1 MNARRHQ
8 QGASL
13 VEGLVAL
20 LVLSLSLVATVR
32 LQTWLRQHSDLARER
47 SEAVQLAQQ
56 ALETQRG
63 FPDLTAFDR
72 DPPRDAS
79 ASTNAATFRLRHDT
93 ALDEGLKTARVTVH
107 WQPRSGDE
115 QQLQLA
121 SSTARLA
128 PAYSALLDVPPQDR
142 VLGNQRV
149 SGTGARTFP
158 DGRSVVKPTAESR
171 IAWVIDNASGEI
183 QLQCTVA
190 ASAQARDLRLEELP
204 GCEPFTARLV
214 RGFIRFAVS
223 ATPDPLRANDAP
235 LQLSVQAGTQ
245 RCESELIAAD
255 GERYIAYACAVTSAG
270 TEPTLVPQGWA
281 FGLTAAT
288 FKACRYTASGR
299 APRNYLVIRGDLDCP
314 SAVPPH
320 DPQHDPQHNGAP
332 VVTVQHQP

>member
-1 MNARRHQ
+1 MNARQDQ

-47 SEAVQLAQQ
+47 SEAVQHAQR

-63 FPDLTAFDR
+63 LRDLAAFDG
-72 DPPRDAS
+72 DTPRDAC
-79 ASTNAATFRLRHDT
+79 ASTNATTFRLEHDT
-93 ALDEGLKTARVTVH
+93 AIQDGLKTGRVTVH
-107 WQPRSGDE
+107 WQHRGGNE

-128 PAYSALLDVPPQDR
+128 PVYSALLDVPPQDR
-142 VLGNQRV
+142 VLANQRV

-158 DGRSVVKPTAESR
+158 DGRSVVKPTADSR
-171 IAWVIDNASGEI
+171 IAWVMDNATGEI

-190 ASAQARDLRLEELP
+190 ASAQARDLRLEDLP
-204 GCEPFTARLV
+204 NCEPFSARLV
-214 RGFIRFAVS
+214 RGFIRFALS

-235 LQLSVQAGTQ
+235 LPLSVQAATQ
-245 RCESELIAAD
+245 RCESEVIAGD
-255 GERYIAYACAVTSAG
+255 GDRFIAYACAMTSVG
-270 TEPTLVPQGWA
+270 TEPALVPQGWA

-288 FKACRYTASGR
+288 FKACRYPASGR

-314 SAVPPH
+314 NAAPP
-320 DPQHDPQHNGAP
+320 HDPQHNGAP
-332 VVTVQHQP
+332 LVTVQHQP